1 MDLGGETV
9 SAYRPLPSD
18 DQVFG
23 RADIFRVGDF
33 LLQFA
38 TWSGAPALG
47 ATHASEPDRVLWA
60 SVAGQGFLAA
70 GVAVTS
76 VAEAAATGHP
86 VMRPLVLHYS
96 RGPQVLGLGYEYLL
110 GPDMLVA
117 PSSIRVPPQQCF
129 CTCPLVTGGT
139 CGQTPPATSRPATG
153 STSPL
158 PSGNRQ
164 SSLEPDHRSRHR
176 YDKSQ
181 RCRHHRHLIL
191 ERQLGVLADGHSAA
205 PVESRCNRSRQ
216 MTERSQ

>member
-60 SVAGQGFLAA
+60 SVAGQGFLA

-86 VMRPLVLHYS
+86 VMRHLVLHYPEDRRS
-96 RGPQVLGLGYEYLL
+96 SVSATNPSSARTCSSP
-110 GPDMLVA
+110 

>member
-86 VMRPLVLHYS
+86 VMRHLVLHYS

-117 PSSIRVPPQQCF
+117 P
-129 CTCPLVTGGT
+129 LVDPGATT
-139 CGQTPPATSRPATG
+139 TVLLYLPAGHWRHLWTDTSRDLTAGDWLDVPAPIGQPAVFVRAG
-153 STSPL
+153 S
-158 PSGNRQ
+158 
-164 SSLEPDHRSRHR
+164 
-176 YDKSQ
+176 
-181 RCRHHRHLIL
+181 
-191 ERQLGVLADGHSAA
+191 
-205 PVESRCNRSRQ
+205 PVETSLRQ
-216 MTERSQ
+216 ISALPTSSPPNTGTAAGGLG

>member
-86 VMRPLVLHYS
+86 VMRHLVLHYPED
-96 RGPQVLGLGYEYLL
+96 RR
-110 GPDMLVA
+110 
-117 PSSIRVPPQQCF
+117 SSVSATNTSSAR
-129 CTCPLVTGGT
+129 TCSSPPLVDPGATT
-139 CGQTPPATSRPATG
+139 TVLLYLPA
-153 STSPL
+153 
-158 PSGNRQ
+158 
-164 SSLEPDHRSRHR
+164 
-176 YDKSQ
+176 
-181 RCRHHRHLIL
+181 
-191 ERQLGVLADGHSAA
+191 
-205 PVESRCNRSRQ
+205 
-216 MTERSQ
+216 